1 MYGRL
6 GTSRKKIT
14 RGKPKRKRDR
24 QADRQTGERERERE
38 WEREREKDEGARSH
52 IMVRCESC
60 SEVNG
65 KMERIYSWPYAPQGK
80 EINEGGCE

>member
-1 MYGRL
+1 MYTRL

-24 QADRQTGERERERE
+24 QTDRQTDRRERER
-38 WEREREKDEGARSH
+38 EREREKDERARSH

-65 KMERIYSWPYAPQGK
+65 KMERIYSWPYAPQQGK